1 MKRYLVALNLLLAVG
16 TAIGG
21 YYAPQPFWQP
31 VLINA
36 ATAFFG
42 AALAIIL
49 VNVYLE
55 RDSRRKAVRALLRL
69 AQDGIVDFHNTFLD
83 IVWTKF
89 GKDDFGKLRENF
101 KEAGGDVMVLAP
113 EQRKSIYDLAK
124 QHQTHL
130 GPLLEKLD
138 QALVEVVSLTGWSLD
153 ANLLAQALQCR
164 VSIRKFRM
172 LKLDDSD
179 DAINGAA
186 EHLIDIDTFGTTAL
200 HILKD
205 MGK

>member
-1 MKRYLVALNLLLAVG
+1 MKRYLLVLNLLLAVG

-21 YYAPQPFWQP
+21 YYAPQSFWQP

-55 RDSRRKAVRALLRL
+55 RDSRRKAVGALLRL
-69 AQDGIVDFHNTFLD
+69 ALDGIADFHNTFLD

-89 GKDDFGKLRENF
+89 GKDDFGDLCEKY
-101 KEAGGDVMVLAP
+101 KKAGGDVMVLTP

-124 QHQTHL
+124 QHQTRL
-130 GPLLEKLD
+130 GPLLEKVD
-138 QALVEVVSLTGWSLD
+138 QALAEVVSLSGWSLD
-153 ANLLAQALQCR
+153 ASLLTQALQGR
-164 VSIRKFRM
+164 ISIRNFRT
-172 LKLDDSD
+172 LSLDDSD
-179 DAINGAA
+179 DAIKGSA
-186 EHLIDIDTFGTTAL
+186 EHLIDIDTFSATAI

-205 MGK
+205 ISE